1 MLDTSQGGTN
11 QVSRTFCEGPFL
23 DSIQAQVETRIL
35 GPLLVILVDWAW
47 FTVPKWVLITNQVMR
62 KSHKTPQGKMR
73 FLLSNK
79 IPL

>member
-23 DSIQAQVETRIL
+23 DSTQAQVETRIM

-47 FTVPKWVLITNQVMR
+47 FTIAKWGLITNQIVR
-62 KSHKTPQGKMR
+62 RSHKASQGKMQ
-73 FLLSNK
+73 FLLSNN
-79 IPL
+79 ISL

>member
-1 MLDTSQGGTN
+1 MLNTSQGGTN

-23 DSIQAQVETRIL
+23 DSTQAQVETRIL

-47 FTVPKWVLITNQVMR
+47 FTVAKWGLITNQIMR
-62 KSHKTPQGKMR
+62 KSHKAPQSKMQ